1 MIQLLFTVHSELGA
15 TGKLSTVDG
24 GYREFSPPTYK
35 AEALQNSLTG
45 NYPEGEDYPEVE
57 IILL

>member
-1 MIQLLFTVHSELGA
+1 
-15 TGKLSTVDG
+15 LSTVDG

-35 AEALQNSLTG
+35 AEALPNSLAG